1 MKHCTQSSKN
11 GVPPHI
17 KTDKSEIHN
26 VECKKASC
34 KRKQTVLLHL
44 YEAQRCIKK
53 KTQYNVWG
61 YKYTRLY
68 NIKKSKG

>member
-53 KTQYNVWG
+53 KPNIMFGDTNTHD
-61 YKYTRLY
+61 YT
-68 NIKKSKG
+68 I